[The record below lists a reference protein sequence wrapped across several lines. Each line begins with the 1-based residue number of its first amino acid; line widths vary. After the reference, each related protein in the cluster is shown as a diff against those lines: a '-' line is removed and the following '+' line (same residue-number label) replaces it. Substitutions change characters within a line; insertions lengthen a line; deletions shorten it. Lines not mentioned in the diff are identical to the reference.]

1 MSETNERS
9 QPTISPQNQSPSPSG
24 KELTA
29 LFLEQPSTLS
39 GEEPITPSRD
49 QPITQSRDQPITQSR
64 DQPITQARDQP
75 ITQSRDQPITQARD
89 QPITE
94 SRDQPITQARNQP
107 TTPSR
112 KQPKKFDPKTAA
124 RFAQEAIQRMMAKER
139 KSKKN
144 KSSKLSVN
152 QITSPKQSSQITNTI
167 KPAYSDLASMRKSAQ
182 DCARMVN
189 EQISLL
195 NAEKAQWEASQVQ
208 VNSENTT
215 ETSETA
221 SEHQKIKKNFEYQL
235 RNSAEKY
242 ETEIT
247 RLCESRDR
255 FKRDLEVT
263 EQYRK
268 MSIRSLKESHEKLA
282 LSEKS
287 AAVITQKFDESSKR
301 ASSQLSQSQEKLSQ
315 AEKKTQVLIQQ
326 AASEADKL
334 KRSFEAKLA
343 HASLTHEQKLSHAE
357 QQIRTLNAKIK
368 EKYPNLKKLIT
379 EKITR
384 ASDAK
389 LREMRA
395 TDHSKME
402 DFKKA
407 SLLSCKVAS
416 QSRIKAEKRA
426 EQSRIE
432 AEKNERIFVECRKV
446 MKNHLAVAEGKI
458 EEIKQAR
465 DLEANR
471 TKVSEDRLK
480 HVERRLNEEQAKVVN
495 MRLEFEAKVTEIRNK
510 SSNQISFKEIVFFGV
525 HIRPTVYLTAAVI
538 VSTTIVAALIFGNKF
553 N

>member
-1 MSETNERS
+1 MSESNERS
-9 QPTISPQNQSPSPSG
+9 QPTISPQNQSLTPSG
-24 KELTA
+24 KERVT
-29 LFLEQPSTLS
+29 LFREQPGTLA
-39 GEEPITPSRD
+39 GEEPVTQSRD

-75 ITQSRDQPITQARD
+75 ITQSRDQLSIK
-89 QPITE
+89 
-94 SRDQPITQARNQP
+94 SRDQP

-112 KQPKKFDPKTAA
+112 KQPHKFDPKTAE
-124 RFAQEAIQRMMAKER
+124 RFAHEAIQRMMAKER

-144 KSSKLSVN
+144 KSVKLNVN
-152 QITSPKQSSQITNTI
+152 QETSTDHVITSPKQSSHITGTI
-167 KPAYSDLASMRKSAQ
+167 KPVDSDLVSMRKSAQ

-407 SLLSCKVAS
+407 SLLSCKAAE
-416 QSRIKAEKRA
+416 QSRIEAEKRA
-426 EQSRIE
+426 EQSRID
-432 AEKNERIFVECRKV
+432 AEKRAERNDRIFDVYRKV
-446 MKNHLAVAEGKI
+446 MKNRLAVADGKI
-458 EEIKQAR
+458 KDI
-465 DLEANR
+465 
-471 TKVSEDRLK
+471 
-480 HVERRLNEEQAKVVN
+480 
-495 MRLEFEAKVTEIRNK
+495 TE
-510 SSNQISFKEIVFFGV
+510 
-525 HIRPTVYLTAAVI
+525 
-538 VSTTIVAALIFGNKF
+538 
-553 N
+553 